1 MALDEAGEVDETS
14 CCSMHPEL
22 GAQNICALYPEAL
35 LRVLIRGP
43 QERRQQ
49 CGAGRRVCGRKL
61 AT

>member
-1 MALDEAGEVDETS
+1 
-14 CCSMHPEL
+14 MHPKL
-22 GAQNICALYPEAL
+22 GAQNIRALCPEAL